1 MWHKIKIT
9 VRDPSVFHSVQ
20 LSKFAQDSQ
29 ARARAH
35 LLSDFLC
42 RVSVARRRPDLA
54 PLCPKTE
61 SLTIGSRQR
70 TAWFRRALI
79 NSLFTQSH
87 YWDQMWHKIEISV
100 RNTSVSN
107 QGQRSKFIQTPQKRV
122 QVHCLSVFFPAE
134 TPSVDRDSTES
145 PSARRQ
151 RAWQPEPGIRPR
163 CTQTSSNELSIYPVP
178 PLRWDATRDYCGER
192 ERLPFGSIVKI
203 CPAPAGAGL
212 RIFIVCFS
220 PVESLSL
227 DGALAESASAWR
239 QTAWQ
244 SESGSGRP
252 YSDELWY
259 TLHISTDPV
268 MEAFDQTKVNIPF
281 Q

>member
-9 VRDPSVFHSVQ
+9 VEDPSVFHSVQ
-20 LSKFAQDSQ
+20 LSKFAEDSQ

-35 LLSDFLC
+35 LLSIFLS
-42 RVSVARRRPDLA
+42 RVSVARRRPDLV

-61 SLTIGSRQR
+61 SLTIRSRQR

-134 TPSVDRDSTES
+134 TPSVDRASTES

-163 CTQTSSNELSIYPVP
+163 CTQTSSNEPVFTQFP
-178 PLRWDATRDYCGER
+178 RWDEMRQEITVGNA
-192 ERLPFGSIVKI
+192 S
-203 CPAPAGAGL
+203 
-212 RIFIVCFS
+212 VCHSGQLSKFAQHPQVRACAYLLFVFPQS
-220 PVESLSL
+220 SLC
-227 DGALAESASAWR
+227 R
-239 QTAWQ
+239 
-244 SESGSGRP
+244 
-252 YSDELWY
+252 
-259 TLHISTDPV
+259 
-268 MEAFDQTKVNIPF
+268 
-281 Q
+281 